1 MCTTRSM
8 SFMVNYTISCS
19 KKEWITQDSDAAAAT
34 AAAPCAWEWGQVM
47 LELE

>member
-8 SFMVNYTISCS
+8 SFMVSS
-19 KKEWITQDSDAAAAT
+19 KKEWITQEGDTAAVT
-34 AAAPCAWEWGQVM
+34 AAAPCAWEWGQVL